1 MWSAAASRNV
11 PLGTILTTVAVA
23 FAILDVN
30 ALVILLLW
38 VLRTILL
45 YCLVAVFVAL
55 LLAPIVRGVERLHVP
70 RSAAVI
76 LVFVLAVVVFLGVVA
91 LFTAPLVH
99 AVTRF
104 AKDLPSLVKQ
114 AEHGRGRV
122 GALIQ
127 RFHLQKWVNQ
137 NAPKIAGDIT
147 RSLKPAQALSVGAAA
162 LSTVVA
168 LGTIAILS
176 LFILLEAPGVR
187 RAVLGVMRPER
198 AIRVAHIYG
207 EASRSVTGY
216 MLGNALT
223 SLVAGVVVFVT
234 LEIVGVPYAL
244 LLGFWVALVD
254 LLPMVGGLIAGVPV
268 AIVAF
273 FHSVPAFV
281 VVVVVFLVYQEV
293 ENHLLNPI
301 VMSRTVRLNPLWVL
315 LAVLVGATLGDR
327 VGAGLGAFVGALIGI
342 PVGGAVQVVVR
353 ELRRPEPSEDP
364 TDTDATGGHVPV
376 P

>member
-11 PLGTILTTVAVA
+11 PLSTILTTLVLAVV
-23 FAILDVN
+23 ILDVN
-30 ALVILLLW
+30 ALAILLLW
-38 VLRTILL
+38 VLRTVLL
-45 YCLVAVFVAL
+45 YCVVALFIAL
-55 LLAPIVRGVERLHVP
+55 LLSPAVHGLERLHLG
-70 RSAAVI
+70 RGAAVTV
-76 LVFVLAVVVFLGVVA
+76 VFVVAVVVFLGIVA

-99 AVTRF
+99 AVTKF

-127 RFHLQKWVNQ
+127 RFHLQKWVSQ

-168 LGTIAILS
+168 LGAIAILS
-176 LFILLEAPGVR
+176 LFLLLEAPGLR
-187 RAVLGVMRPER
+187 RAILGLMSPAR
-198 AIRVAHIYG
+198 AARVARIYD

-223 SLVAGVVVFVT
+223 SLVAGVVVFIT
-234 LEIVGVPYAL
+234 LVLVGVPYAL
-244 LLGFWVALVD
+244 LLGLWVALVD

-268 AIVAF
+268 AIIAF

-281 VVVVVFLVYQEV
+281 IVVVVFLVYQQI
-293 ENHLLNPI
+293 ENHILNPL
-301 VMSRTVRLNPLWVL
+301 VMSRTVRMNPLWVL
-315 LAVLVGATLGDR
+315 LAVLVGATLGAR
-327 VGAGLGAFVGALIGI
+327 VGSGLGAFVGALVGI
-342 PVGGAVQVVVR
+342 PVGGAIQVVVR
-353 ELRRPEPSEDP
+353 EAR
-364 TDTDATGGHVPV
+364 AGGPV
-376 P
+376 PGPESAPGSQHSVP